1 MIKEILLIFEK
12 ITSPSIIRKEINI
25 NISFECSIISIQQLY
40 LSIVLAQD
48 RQKFSL
54 MDRKSSALDFDIH
67 LDGKTR
73 VLLS

>member
-12 ITSPSIIRKEINI
+12 ITSPSIIIRKEI

-48 RQKFSL
+48 GQKFSL

>member
-12 ITSPSIIRKEINI
+12 ITSPSIIRKEI

>member
-12 ITSPSIIRKEINI
+12 ITSPSIIREEI

>member
-12 ITSPSIIRKEINI
+12 ITSPSIIREEI

-54 MDRKSSALDFDIH
+54 MDRKSSAFDFDIH